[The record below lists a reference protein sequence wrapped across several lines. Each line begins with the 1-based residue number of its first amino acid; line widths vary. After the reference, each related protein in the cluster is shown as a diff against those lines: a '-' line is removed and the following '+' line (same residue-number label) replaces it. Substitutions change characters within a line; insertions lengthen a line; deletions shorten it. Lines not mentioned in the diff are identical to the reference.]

1 MTNMSGYAPVAPH
14 AAGWPCSGCRRRPG
28 PVRHPWL
35 QGGHGRPHIGIR
47 QLDIQAVN
55 FCEGSVT

>member
-1 MTNMSGYAPVAPH
+1 MFRMPQTGRSGAASMVA
-14 AAGWPCSGCRRRPG
+14 
-28 PVRHPWL
+28 
-35 QGGHGRPHIGIR
+35 GGHGRPHIGIR